1 MTAEAERQKIV
12 ICISG
17 MTACGKSTVAKR
29 LAKKY
34 GLIYLSG
41 GEVLKSIAAE
51 EGFNISGKGWW
62 ETEQGTRFFKE
73 RMLKQDFD
81 RLVDARL
88 LQAAEKGNVLLDSW
102 TMPWLFKGGFKIWFE
117 ASREER
123 AKRLTVRDGLSY
135 EGALRIFDEKD
146 ETTRRIYKKLYGFNL
161 GYDMSPFDLILDVE
175 NLTREEV
182 FDTLCRVV
190 ESLVLKEE
198 PEEVSII
205 DEVISVRKRFPK
217 KT

>member
-1 MTAEAERQKIV
+1 LAAEAKRKKIV
-12 ICISG
+12 VCISG

-29 LAKKY
+29 LANKY
-34 GLIYLSG
+34 GLRYLSG
-41 GEVLKSIAAE
+41 GEVLKSLAAE

-81 RLVDARL
+81 KLVDARL

-102 TMPWLFKGGFKIWFE
+102 TMPWLLKGGFKIWFE

-123 AKRLTVRDGLSY
+123 AKRLTARDGLSY
-135 EGALRIFDEKD
+135 VEASRILDEKD

-161 GYDMSPFDLILDVE
+161 GYDLSPFDLILDVE

-182 FDTLCRVV
+182 FQALSQVV
-190 ESLVLKEE
+190 ESLVLREE

-205 DEVISVRKRFPK
+205 DEVISVRKRIPK